1 MEEKWKSLYQILEKI
16 EEDFLDYEKRKDLL
30 PIREHLIQMQE
41 FTVWFLQEN
50 YLGLDE
56 VDYEQKKAELLTIL
70 RDIISAIEEE
80 DYVLMHD
87 AITYGFMKYLKLFLP
102 EATEVAGQNDTI

>member
-1 MEEKWKSLYQILEKI
+1 MEEKWKNLYQILEKI
-16 EEDFLDYEKRKDLL
+16 EEDFLDYEKRKDLM
-30 PIREHLIQMQE
+30 PIREHLIKMQE

-50 YLGLDE
+50 HLGLDK
-56 VDYEQKKAELLTIL
+56 VSYEQKKEELLTIL

-87 AITYGFMKYLKLFLP
+87 AISYGFMKYLKLFLP
-102 EATEVAGQNDTI
+102 EAAEVTDENDTI